1 MATETNSDD
10 FIDQDLKLSVYIP
23 ADAAG
28 KVIGKKG
35 IVVSNIKRET
45 QASLITAMKPV
56 GNSLW
61 IAVVILG
68 GLESISGAYYAVA
81 TIVEDGRSYNPFY
94 Q

>member
-1 MATETNSDD
+1 MLLLINIICLYD
-10 FIDQDLKLSVYIP
+10 FSY
-23 ADAAG
+23 

-81 TIVEDGRSYNPFY
+81 NIVEDGRS
-94 Q
+94 